1 MKTYSLIRDSANVLI
16 HSSIFVVRMQWD
28 KSWISNGITPDSP
41 TGFVRCIYRVTE
53 SIIAFYLLISTF
65 SQIRSTDAKHYK
77 SKKKVTSWTKNK
89 KLYVSLSMLVNNI
102 FLCWYTFVNGFDLFF
117 AICFVYLAL
126 FKLKYQP
133 RLSESN
139 SIPLYKNFFFLKNM

>member
-77 SKKKVTSWTKNK
+77 SKKK
-89 KLYVSLSMLVNNI
+89 KLPVEQKI
-102 FLCWYTFVNGFDLFF
+102 
-117 AICFVYLAL
+117 
-126 FKLKYQP
+126 
-133 RLSESN
+133 
-139 SIPLYKNFFFLKNM
+139 KNFTSLCQCLWITFFSVDTLLLTVLTYFSLYASFIWHFSN